1 MAHYAI
7 TELFIVLA
15 ALYGGRQLLAHELHF
30 AALGFLIFGAAAFI
44 GVIRFPSGQIEQLAG
59 LHRLAGTLGG
69 LIAMQALTH
78 QMLSDTKWECVH
90 LIIAGL
96 AIGICLFL
104 PVFRVAFFLL
114 WSLAFIWRIGF
125 HTPQIQLKSF
135 IKTSIAALMLFNVI
149 IIRQS
154 PFIAPDVSWHIFHT
168 LIAIWIMG
176 LTRLLVHPF
185 RV

>member
-15 ALYGGRQLLAHELHF
+15 ALYGARQLRAHDLNF

-44 GVIRFPSGQIEQLAG
+44 GVIRFPSGQIEELAD

-69 LIAMQALTH
+69 LIAMQAVTH
-78 QMLSDTKWECVH
+78 QMLSDAKWERVH

-96 AIGICLFL
+96 AIGLCLFL

-114 WSLAFIWRIGF
+114 WSLSFIWRIGF
-125 HTPQIQLKSF
+125 HTPQIQLQKF
-135 IKTSIAALMLFNVI
+135 IKIGIAALMLFNVI
-149 IIRQS
+149 VFRQS

-168 LIAIWIMG
+168 LVAIWIIG